1 MARVAGVDLQ
11 PNKRVDVALTRI
23 YGIGPVNVRVI
34 LEKAQIAPD
43 LRVKTL
49 TQDQLSAINNVISHD
64 LKVEGELRREVDG
77 NIKHAIEIGSYAGQR
92 HRRNLPVHGQRTRT
106 NGRTRRGMRR
116 TVGSAKP
123 GDIAKPA
130 VATAPAAKA

>member
-23 YGIGPVNVRVI
+23 YGIGPWNVRII
-34 LEKAQIAPD
+34 LEKAQIAPE

-49 TQDQLSAINNVISHD
+49 NQDQLSAINNVIQRD
-64 LKVEGELRREVDG
+64 LKVEGELRREAES
-77 NIKHAIEIGSYAGQR
+77 NIKHDIEIGSYAGQR
-92 HRRNLPVHGQRTRT
+92 HRKNLPVNGQRTRT

-123 GDIAKPA
+123 GDLGKPA
-130 VATAPAAKA
+130 AAAPAAKA